1 MFQWVKY
8 SICLDNKTEKRP
20 AVEKESSNEGYNPF
34 KIFAFSMEHCADN
47 KFKSLIYVDKDKDL
61 YHQDLG
67 HILQCLKKTQECLI
81 KRSEQDF
88 VECTK

>member
-1 MFQWVKY
+1 
-8 SICLDNKTEKRP
+8 
-20 AVEKESSNEGYNPF
+20 
-34 KIFAFSMEHCADN
+34 MEHCADN
-47 KFKSLIYVDKDKDL
+47 KFKSLMYVDKDKDL